1 MNATNKS
8 HGMTKVIDTIFAD
21 DNAFFNLLDIIERG
35 QTEFVLVTET
45 SECIFP
51 ATLALGNNGLYEVSF
66 KVPETLIDKISL
78 EYFSTHH
85 VFLQIKDLNILIQN
99 KDILNYRES
108 HHKNVDTE
116 ILLTIDAF
124 GEGLND
130 AIWNR
135 SKQVAFCSYSKHDYY
150 ANDTGVL
157 FELTT
162 SKNQSSSWKNC
173 VKIEAEGRAFLLYF
187 LTTDNDRK
195 YLVLKSQ
202 KEVSHD
208 FFLNVLESC
217 KTALGLISGYY
228 IADNV
233 WYLSNLPK
241 EHNSLSFRY
250 ERIDE
255 SIDNQHPL
263 LDCGLYKNCPKNE
276 RMLSAE
282 QFEKLVL
289 LFYKNKEIR
298 RASQLLIQAGYVKGV
313 SKGCLAAVALETI
326 KKKIIDNPPTKSII
340 ADEEVRCRLKK
351 ELANV
356 LNSYK
361 NKIDKDVFEK
371 LISKLNQIDQ
381 QPNAE
386 QLKTPFEE
394 LGIKLSKE
402 EEYCFNSRNAYLH
415 GSTIKP
421 SNLYKGLNESELN
434 IVVSN
439 RLIMLTTML
448 LLNKCGYEGKV
459 VDWGYT
465 EVVKSRGIENRV
477 DTSNIGNRLRD
488 MKD

>member
-1 MNATNKS
+1 
-8 HGMTKVIDTIFAD
+8 MTKIQDTIFAD
-21 DNAFFNLLDIIERG
+21 DNAFFSLLDIIEGG

-51 ATLALGNNGLYEVSF
+51 AKLAISDNGLFEVSF
-66 KVPETLIDKISL
+66 KVPETMIDKISL

-85 VFLQIKDLNILIQN
+85 VLLQAKDLNILIQN

-108 HHKNVDTE
+108 HHKNADTE
-116 ILLTIDAF
+116 ILLTVDAF
-124 GEGLND
+124 REGLNN

-135 SKQVAFCSYSKHDYY
+135 GKQVAFCFYSKHDYY

-162 SKNQSSSWKNC
+162 SKDQSSSWKNC
-173 VKIEAEGRAFLLYF
+173 AKLEVEGVVFLLYF
-187 LTTDNDRK
+187 FTTDNSRN

-202 KEVSHD
+202 KDVSHG
-208 FFLNVLESC
+208 FFLNVLKSC
-217 KTALGLISGYY
+217 KVALGLISGYY
-228 IADNV
+228 IAENV
-233 WYLSNLPK
+233 WYLSMLPK
-241 EHNSLSFRY
+241 EPKSLSFRY

-255 SIDNQHPL
+255 TIDNQHPL
-263 LDCGLYKNCPKNE
+263 LDCGLYKSFPKNE

-289 LFYKNKEIR
+289 LFYKTREIR
-298 RASQLLIQAGYVKGV
+298 RASQLLIQAGNVKGV

-326 KKKIIDNPPTKSII
+326 KKQIIDNPPTKSII
-340 ADEEVRCRLKK
+340 TDEEVRCHLKK
-351 ELANV
+351 DLASVIN
-356 LNSYK
+356 NYK
-361 NKIDKDVFEK
+361 SKIEKDVFEK
-371 LISKLNQIDQ
+371 LVSKLNQIDQ

-386 QLKTPFEE
+386 QLKTPFEK

-402 EEYCFNSRNAYLH
+402 EEFCFNSRNAYLH
-415 GSTIKP
+415 GSTIKK
-421 SNLYKGLNESELN
+421 SDLYKGLNESELN
-434 IVVSN
+434 NVVSN

-465 EVVKSRGIENRV
+465 EVIKSRGIENRV
-477 DTSNIGNRLRD
+477 DICNVGNVFRD
-488 MKD
+488 MRG

>member
-1 MNATNKS
+1 MR
-8 HGMTKVIDTIFAD
+8 I
-21 DNAFFNLLDIIERG
+21 
-35 QTEFVLVTET
+35 
-45 SECIFP
+45 
-51 ATLALGNNGLYEVSF
+51 LG
-66 KVPETLIDKISL
+66 
-78 EYFSTHH
+78 
-85 VFLQIKDLNILIQN
+85 
-99 KDILNYRES
+99 YRES
-108 HHKNVDTE
+108 HNKNADTE
-116 ILLTIDAF
+116 ILLTVDSF
-124 GEGLND
+124 REGLND

-157 FELTT
+157 FDLTT

-173 VKIEAEGRAFLLYF
+173 VKLKAEGMVFLLYF

-233 WYLSNLPK
+233 WYLSILPK
-241 EHNSLSFRY
+241 KHNSLSFRY

-255 SIDNQHPL
+255 SIDNQHPM
-263 LDCGLYKNCPKNE
+263 LDCGLYKYCPKNE
-276 RMLSAE
+276 RMLSSG
-282 QFEKLVL
+282 QFEKLVE
-289 LFYKNKEIR
+289 LFYKTMEIR
-298 RASQLLIQAGYVKGV
+298 RASQLLIHAGIVNGV

-326 KKKIIDNPPTKSII
+326 KKKIIDNPLTKSII
-340 ADEEVRCRLKK
+340 VDKEVRCHLKN

-356 LNSYK
+356 INSYK
-361 NKIDKDVFEK
+361 SKIDKGVFEK
-371 LISKLNQIDQ
+371 LVSKLNQIDL

-386 QLKTPFEE
+386 QLKTPFDE

-415 GSTIKP
+415 GATIKP
-421 SNLYKGLNESELN
+421 SNLYKGLNELELN
-434 IVVSN
+434 NVVSN

-465 EVVKSRGIENRV
+465 EVIKSRGIENRV
-477 DTSNIGNRLRD
+477 DICNVGNVFRD
-488 MKD
+488 MRG

>member
-1 MNATNKS
+1 
-8 HGMTKVIDTIFAD
+8 MTKVGDTIFED
-21 DNAFFNLLDIIERG
+21 DNAFFNLLDIIEGG

-45 SECIFP
+45 TECIFP
-51 ATLALGNNGLYEVSF
+51 AKLALGNNGLFEVSF
-66 KVPETLIDKISL
+66 KVPETMIDKISS

-85 VFLQIKDLNILIQN
+85 VFLQVKDLNILIQN
-99 KDILNYRES
+99 KHILNYRES
-108 HHKNVDTE
+108 HHKNADTE

-173 VKIEAEGRAFLLYF
+173 VKLEAEGMVFLLYF
-187 LTTDNDRK
+187 LTTDNGRN

-208 FFLNVLESC
+208 LFLNVLDSC
-217 KTALGLISGYY
+217 KIALGLISGYL

-233 WYLSNLPK
+233 WYLSVLPN
-241 EHNSLSFRY
+241 EHKSLSFRY

-282 QFEKLVL
+282 QFEKLML
-289 LFYKNKEIR
+289 LFYNCKEIR
-298 RASQLLIQAGYVKGV
+298 RASQLLIQAGNVKGV

-326 KKKIIDNPPTKSII
+326 KKKIIDNPQTKSII
-340 ADEEVRCRLKK
+340 ADEEVRCNLKN

-356 LNSYK
+356 INSYK
-361 NKIDKDVFEK
+361 SKIDKSVFEK
-371 LISKLNQIDQ
+371 LVSKLNQIDQ
-381 QPNAE
+381 QSNAE

-394 LGIKLSKE
+394 LGIKLSKV

-421 SNLYKGLNESELN
+421 TNLYKGLDESELN
-434 IVVSN
+434 NMVSN

-465 EVVKSRGIENRV
+465 EVIKSRGIENRV
-477 DTSNIGNRLRD
+477 DFCNVGNAFRD
-488 MKD
+488 MRG